1 MSEEKTI
8 RLSKVIKEF
17 NLSLDHI
24 VGFLSTKGVKIDSN
38 PNSKLPGDAYA
49 LLIKEFQSDR
59 QAKEEAKHI
68 TDSKQRKDA
77 PVVLDASSMKQPQR
91 KEAEDDGI
99 LIKNLSSSA
108 GVTKEEKPK
117 AKKRKNLLL

>member
-1 MSEEKTI
+1 MSEVEKTI
-8 RLSKVIKEF
+8 RLSKAIKEF

-24 VGFLSTKGVKIDSN
+24 VGFLSNKGIKVDSN

-59 QAKEEAKHI
+59 QAKEEAKHV
-68 TDSKQRKDA
+68 TETKFKKEA
-77 PVVLDASSMKQPQR
+77 PVVLDASTMKQTQR
-91 KEAEDDGI
+91 KEVEDDGI

-108 GVTKEEKPK
+108 GVTK
-117 AKKRKNLLL
+117 

>member
-1 MSEEKTI
+1 MSEVEKTV

-49 LLIKEFQSDR
+49 LLVKEFQSDR
-59 QAKEEAKHI
+59 QAKEEAKHV
-68 TDSKQRKDA
+68 TEAKFKKEPS
-77 PVVLDASSMKQPQR
+77 VVLDASSMKQPQR
-91 KEAEDDGI
+91 KEAEDDGLS
-99 LIKNLSSSA
+99 LI
-108 GVTKEEKPK
+108 
-117 AKKRKNLLL
+117 